1 MEITT
6 QTKTDI
12 EDNLNEDKARENQAR
27 KYNFNRKSTSEQN
40 IHNLRR
46 QFNLGNV
53 EEDLQQELQEVMNSE
68 DILEMMNQDGSEEI
82 TTQTIEPDFN
92 PNISHIHG
100 EDNHNYQDIYD

>member
-6 QTKTDI
+6 KQNI
-12 EDNLNEDKARENQAR
+12 EDNLNEDKQERIKK

-53 EEDLQQELQEVMNSE
+53 EKIYNK
-68 DILEMMNQDGSEEI
+68 
-82 TTQTIEPDFN
+82 
-92 PNISHIHG
+92 
-100 EDNHNYQDIYD
+100 NYKKS

>member
-1 MEITT
+1 
-6 QTKTDI
+6 
-12 EDNLNEDKARENQAR
+12 
-27 KYNFNRKSTSEQN
+27 
-40 IHNLRR
+40 
-46 QFNLGNV
+46 
-53 EEDLQQELQEVMNSE
+53 MNSE